1 MRLEKCWKCSPP
13 TRLAACLSE
22 SLTSGVKGYAR
33 LCASP
38 SFTGLDWHLRT
49 RRIDNGSISRHS
61 EARRHVRSG
70 SQPAGSSSAA
80 PGWPTMAKKKK
91 RERRKAQKSVLQR
104 RCGAFGAFL
113 ENLNSVSSTCA
124 FGFFFFSLCCSQGL
138 GFRRGARAFS
148 MSETV
153 LLCRRSVR
161 VCAASA
167 TIRVRDG
174 WSICAEACLLIVAPP
189 CRSRW
194 WSRTWESRLEWLE
207 RGVQI

>member
-33 LCASP
+33 LCANP

-124 FGFFFFSLCCSQGL
+124 FGFFFLALLLTGAGVSTRSKGVFHVWDGAAVPQERACVRGL
-138 GFRRGARAFS
+138 
-148 MSETV
+148 
-153 LLCRRSVR
+153 
-161 VCAASA
+161 
-167 TIRVRDG
+167 RDD
-174 WSICAEACLLIVAPP
+174 
-189 CRSRW
+189 
-194 WSRTWESRLEWLE
+194 
-207 RGVQI
+207 